1 MARSLKIVVADDE
14 PRMRAYLRESLIDL
28 GHDVV
33 AVTASGPELVEAC
46 RALRPELAVT
56 DVKMPDLDGIEA
68 TAEICRETPL
78 PVVLVSAYHDQATVE
93 RAEAAGV
100 MAYLVKPIVEADLV
114 PVIAL
119 AIRRFDELQ
128 ALRKETADLR
138 QTLEERK
145 LIERAKGLLMKTAGV
160 DEAAAFHRLQKL
172 ASQKSKKLID
182 AARMVLAVES
192 VFQPQA

>member
-1 MARSLKIVVADDE
+1 MMARSLRIVVADDE

-33 AVTASGPELVEAC
+33 AVAASGRELVEAC
-46 RALRPELAVT
+46 RAARPELAVT
-56 DVKMPDLDGIEA
+56 DVKMPDFDGIEA

-100 MAYLVKPIVEADLV
+100 MAYLVKPIVEADLG

-128 ALRKETADLR
+128 SLRKEAADLR

-160 DEAAAFHRLQKL
+160 DEATAFQRLQKL

-192 VFQPQA
+192 AFS

>member
-1 MARSLKIVVADDE
+1 MMARSLRIVVADDE

-33 AVTASGPELVEAC
+33 AVAASGHELVEAC
-46 RALRPELAVT
+46 RAARPDLAVT

-100 MAYLVKPIVEADLV
+100 MAYLVKPIVEADLG

-119 AIRRFDELQ
+119 AVRRFDELQ

-160 DEAAAFHRLQKL
+160 DEATAFQRLQKL

-192 VFQPQA
+192 VFSS

>member
-1 MARSLKIVVADDE
+1 MARSLRIVVADDE
-14 PRMRAYLRESLIDL
+14 PRMRAYLREALIDL

-33 AVTASGPELVEAC
+33 AVAASGRELVEAC
-46 RALRPELAVT
+46 RAARPELAVT
-56 DVKMPDLDGIEA
+56 DVKMPDFDGIEA
-68 TAEICRETPL
+68 TAEICREMPL

-100 MAYLVKPIVEADLV
+100 MAYLVKPIVEADLG

-128 ALRKETADLR
+128 SLRKEAADLR

-160 DEAAAFHRLQKL
+160 DEANAFQRLQKL

-192 VFQPQA
+192 AFS